1 MRMTRAFVVWRTYR
15 PLVEATLLLAVL
27 LRLVHLP
34 LLLGD

>member
-1 MRMTRAFVVWRTYR
+1 MQITRAFSAWRTYR
-15 PLVEATLLLAVL
+15 PVVEVTLLLALL

>member
-1 MRMTRAFVVWRTYR
+1 MPMTKAFTAWRTYR
-15 PLVEATLLLAVL
+15 PLVELTLLLAVL

>member
-1 MRMTRAFVVWRTYR
+1 MQIPRAFSALKTYR
-15 PLVEATLLLAVL
+15 PVLEVTLLLALL

>member
-1 MRMTRAFVVWRTYR
+1 MPMTKAFTAWRTYR
-15 PLVEATLLLAVL
+15 PLVEVTLLLTVL